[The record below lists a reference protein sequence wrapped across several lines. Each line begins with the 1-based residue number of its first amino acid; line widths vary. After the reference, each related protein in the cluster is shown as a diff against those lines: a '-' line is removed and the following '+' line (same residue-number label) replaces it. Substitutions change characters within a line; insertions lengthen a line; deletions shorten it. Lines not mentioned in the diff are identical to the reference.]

1 MQKIFGILFIVL
13 AIWVG
18 LEVYNEGTAG
28 AFDGLFVRL
37 GMADAPAPD
46 AAPHRS
52 AGERAADRLRSA
64 YQAGMD
70 RGERPERAEGAQG
83 GDGAH
88 SAGERTAARL
98 RAMADR

>member
-18 LEVYNEGTAG
+18 LEVYTEGTAR

-37 GMADAPAPD
+37 GVAEEPAADEGPYKN
-46 AAPHRS
+46 
-52 AGERAADRLRSA
+52 AGERAADRLRGA

-70 RGERPERAEGAQG
+70 RGDAPERAEA
-83 GDGAH
+83 GDGAR

-98 RAMADR
+98 RGMADR

>member
-1 MQKIFGILFIVL
+1 MQKIFGILLIVL
-13 AIWVG
+13 AIWAG

-37 GMADAPAPD
+37 GMAEEPAPD
-46 AAPHRS
+46 AGPYRS
-52 AGERAADRLRSA
+52 AGERAADRLRGA

-70 RGERPERAEGAQG
+70 RGDAPERAEGRDG
-83 GDGAH
+83 GSD

-98 RAMADR
+98 RAMAGRD

>member
-1 MQKIFGILFIVL
+1 MQRVFGILVIVVG
-13 AIWVG
+13 IWVG

-37 GMADAPAPD
+37 GMAEEADPD
-46 AAPHRS
+46 EPHS
-52 AGERAADRLRSA
+52 TPGERAADRLRSA
-64 YQAGMD
+64 YQKGMD

-88 SAGERTAARL
+88 SAGERTANRL

>member
-1 MQKIFGILFIVL
+1 MQRIFGILFIVL

-18 LEVYNEGTAG
+18 LEVYSEGTTG

-37 GMADAPAPD
+37 GVAEEPAEDAGP
-46 AAPHRS
+46 RTT

-70 RGERPERAEGAQG
+70 RGERPERAEA

-88 SAGERTAARL
+88 SAGERTATRL

>member
-1 MQKIFGILFIVL
+1 MQKVFGILFIVL
-13 AIWVG
+13 GIWVG

-28 AFDGLFVRL
+28 AFDGLLVRL
-37 GMADAPAPD
+37 GMAQAPAED
-46 AAPHRS
+46 AGPYQS
-52 AGERAADRLRSA
+52 PGERAAERLRSA

-70 RGERPERAEGAQG
+70 RGERPERAEA